1 MQRPTQENRAFRA
14 KQRGEIRPHYG
25 MPRFAALTALAVVL
39 ATAGCF
45 NVKYGHCRITC
56 SDTELCP
63 SSLECIKELGAATG
77 LCAARGTQTLECF
90 PDSTDAGTNA
100 DAMDASDAMDGS
112 DESDGSDAM
121 DGSDVDAEP
130 PLPPKVLC
138 REDDCLELSEA
149 LRANLVLLLWP
160 SNLPP
165 VGSRVPFW
173 YDQSGQNNHARA
185 LYASY
190 QPIVTSNGVK
200 LETTRPGSGF
210 FVDNSPSLD
219 FGAGDFAVIVVAGL
233 AFNNQYVGLFTKSD
247 GARPPAQRQVT
258 LDFTL
263 SPGSVTSG
271 RPQALVNDKSI
282 DALFDTPQPSVAVY
296 GVQRVV
302 DHVELRLNGMALN
315 HTDLDSGVSTTN
327 NAGVYLGTGGLEGYV
342 ADSISAVV
350 AVRGP
355 ISSTDLNALE
365 SFLWRNF
372 VRAAP
377 AGQ

>member
-1 MQRPTQENRAFRA
+1 MA
-14 KQRGEIRPHYG
+14 
-25 MPRFAALTALAVVL
+25 RFAALAAVALIW

-45 NVKYGHCRITC
+45 EVKYLQCRITC
-56 SDTELCP
+56 TAEEGCP
-63 SSLECIKELGAATG
+63 QNLNCIIEPGEFIG
-77 LCAARGTQTLECF
+77 LCAPPGTLTCSSPQA
-90 PDSTDAGTNA
+90 DAGMDA
-100 DAMDASDAMDGS
+100 DAMDSSDAMDASDVPDAI
-112 DESDGSDAM
+112 DESD
-121 DGSDVDAEP
+121 VDTGP
-130 PLPPKVLC
+130 PPPIPPKVLC
-138 REDDCLELSEA
+138 RGDDCLELSEA

-165 VGSRVPFW
+165 AGSRVPFW
-173 YDQSGQNNHARA
+173 YDQSGRDNHARA

-190 QPIVTSNGVK
+190 QPVVTANGVK
-200 LETTRPGSGF
+200 LDTTRPGSGF
-210 FVDNSPSLD
+210 FVENSSSLD

-233 AFNNQYVGLFTKSD
+233 AFNNQEVGLFSKSD

-263 SPGSVTSG
+263 SPGSVTKG
-271 RPQALVNDKSI
+271 RPQALVNDKAI
-282 DALFDTPQPSVAVY
+282 DALFDTPQPSIAVY
-296 GVQRVV
+296 GIQRVV

-315 HTDLDSGVSTTN
+315 SIELDSGVSTTN

-342 ADSISAVV
+342 ADSIAAVV

-372 VRAAP
+372 VKPR
-377 AGQ
+377 